1 MRFATKKKVLY
12 ALAFVGTAGL
22 LLGLWGVWRTMGYR
36 DSLLKYEMEIAGDAR
51 ILFFRDTQLP
61 YITFDLL
68 FLEGGAD
75 FSPRPGVSALT
86 GNLLDQGAG
95 DLNSEEIQSQLNF
108 HGTGLSIGLGR
119 QSCSLSLSGLSRHG
133 TVLWGL
139 FKKIIAQPHLS
150 PKELE
155 MLKKQYIV
163 SRLEKFNNPSAMAME
178 VWRRTLFPHHPFGAP
193 RSGVITS
200 LKKISLEEVKTFY
213 KERYRESA
221 PVFTVVGQYNTA
233 LKKDILS
240 FFKEHFNTGK
250 TTAGSVVEKSE
261 TSPAGGRPSAE
272 QPPPFYKT
280 TAVPKPFKEPGK
292 PILLTHEDLVQS
304 ELTAGYTLPPYPS
317 SDPKKATA
325 LKLANHVFGG
335 SSLNSRLMLT
345 LREKMGLAYDINSGF
360 SFNKRYGLF
369 VLSGATKTAS
379 TGKFLKELLT
389 LLRDFREKG
398 ITEKELSS
406 AKSSLKGRFLR
417 QMETME
423 DRANMFVYYHFQLG
437 LKKSY
442 LDDYVKLIDS
452 ISLEDTRQV
461 IEEYVFPEKLQT
473 LIYGHPSVADLWE
486 GLSLPA
492 PQVIPFKE
500 YFKEELP

>member
-1 MRFATKKKVLY
+1 MRFATKKRVLY
-12 ALAFVGTAGL
+12 AVAFVGTAGL
-22 LLGLWGVWRTMGYR
+22 LFGLWRTMGYR
-36 DSLLKYEMEIAGDAR
+36 DSLLQYEMKVAGDAR
-51 ILFFRDTQLP
+51 VLFFRDTQLP
-61 YITFDLL
+61 YITYDLL

-95 DLNSEEIQSQLNF
+95 DLNSEEIQSRLNF

-139 FKKIIAQPHLS
+139 FKKIIAQPHFS

-155 MLKKQYIV
+155 MLRKQYIV
-163 SRLEKFNNPSAMAME
+163 SRLEKFNSPSAMAME
-178 VWRRTLFPHHPFGAP
+178 VWRKTVFPDHPFGAP
-193 RSGVITS
+193 RSGVIPS
-200 LKKISLEEVKTFY
+200 LKKVSLKEIKTFY
-213 KERYRESA
+213 REQYRESA
-221 PVFTVVGQYNTA
+221 PVFTVIGQYDET

-250 TTAGSVVEKSE
+250 TTR
-261 TSPAGGRPSAE
+261 PPDGGKE
-272 QPPPFYKT
+272 GTEPPPPSYSLQ
-280 TAVPKPFKEPGK
+280 AVPAPFKDPGK
-292 PILLTHEDLVQS
+292 PILLTREDLVQS
-304 ELTAGYTLPPYPS
+304 ELIAGYTLPPYPS

-335 SSLNSRLMLT
+335 QSLNSRLMLT
-345 LREKMGLAYDINSGF
+345 LREQMGLAYDINSAF

-369 VLSGATKTAS
+369 VLNGATKTAS
-379 TGKFLKELLT
+379 TGKFLKETLT

-398 ITEKELSS
+398 ITEKELSE
-406 AKSSLKGRFLR
+406 AKNSLKGRFLR

-423 DRANMFVYYHFQLG
+423 DRAGMFVYYHFQLG
-437 LKKSY
+437 LKKNR
-442 LDDYVKLIDS
+442 LDTYVRQIDS
-452 ISLEDTRQV
+452 ISRKYANQV
-461 IEEYVFPEKLQT
+461 IEEYVFPKKLQI

-486 GLSLPA
+486 GLSFPA
-492 PQVIPFKE
+492 PQIIPFKE